1 MWIELVWREAELQT
15 KRTPILGTSPHLHI
29 STSSKISN
37 VLKLISLKDTG
48 SIDIPMKVPVTT
60 TTPASQSPV
69 CASPSEVVSRDSRIP
84 VFESTH
90 PSMGW
95 SFWLSSR
102 MSFCHHSIQMSL
114 LCRYICT
121 SLHII
126 AYLKWP
132 WSPVLQVGRLH
143 VFSFCSLA
151 ISLSS
156 DKFPHTKE
164 TCWYKRCGKPRMPTW
179 C

>member
-1 MWIELVWREAELQT
+1 M
-15 KRTPILGTSPHLHI
+15 
-29 STSSKISN
+29 
-37 VLKLISLKDTG
+37 
-48 SIDIPMKVPVTT
+48 PMKVPVTT
-60 TTPASQSPV
+60 PTPASQSPV

-84 VFESTH
+84 VLESTH

-95 SFWLSSR
+95 SLWLLSSR

-114 LCRYICT
+114 LCKF
-121 SLHII
+121 LDII
-126 AYLKWP
+126 AYLEWP

-179 C
+179 CQLKVLQASPLQIAVSPVAVPQGKQTDGQNILPFE